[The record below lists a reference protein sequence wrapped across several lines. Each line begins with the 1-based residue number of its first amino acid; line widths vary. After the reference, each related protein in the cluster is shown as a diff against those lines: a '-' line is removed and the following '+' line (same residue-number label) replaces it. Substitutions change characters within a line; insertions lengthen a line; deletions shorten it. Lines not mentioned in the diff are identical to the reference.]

1 MGGSSNPAC
10 GAPADPVPR
19 PGAAGMFASQAP
31 SSGASSAPSFRR
43 AAKTASATASSPHA
57 FAILAASAASSVA
70 SRVVSPA
77 SRRCPAGFSP
87 NLRQFCT
94 RTPPATRRTPSA
106 MRRFGI
112 PRGSRTPPKSSEA
125 PSACSMAHVGQGHA
139 KGARASMRL
148 PDRSVIRF
156 RRACTSR
163 IRTACRRSRLPWG
176 GA

>member
-1 MGGSSNPAC
+1 MAARPILGSARFGFSR
-10 GAPADPVPR
+10 VF
-19 PGAAGMFASQAP
+19 PGAGFSRIPSLQPFSFSFALLTARAP
-31 SSGASSAPSFRR
+31 CDRSGDSEPPGERR
-43 AAKTASATASSPHA
+43 
-57 FAILAASAASSVA
+57 LRVA